1 MNDISEMRL
10 PDPSLKR
17 SSSGPGGGAPRHY
30 GWALFALAAAAFG
43 IGTTEFVIMGLL
55 PDVAKDLGATIPQ
68 AGLLVTGYALGVTF
82 GGPVLA
88 LATAKADRR
97 KALLFLIGIFI
108 TGNLLCAIAPT
119 YGLLMAARVVTAIC
133 HGTFFGLGAVVAATI
148 VPPKMRARAIAMMF
162 SGLTLA
168 NVLGVP
174 FGTALG
180 QELGWRATFWAV
192 VAIGIVAATA
202 LSVWLPRN
210 IPNQSTSLIAEARTL
225 RRGGVW
231 LAMSISTVSSIALF
245 SVFTYI
251 TPILEDVTG
260 ISAHGVTLMLLLFGA
275 GLTAGNA
282 VGGRLGDWKLMP
294 TMIGGTVALIAIQ
307 LAFHFTSVAMIPAG
321 VTIFLWGFLVFLI
334 IPSIQMQ
341 VLHAARGAP
350 TLAST
355 LNQSAFNLGNASGAG
370 LGGLAIHAGVS
381 YGQLPLIGAAASVV
395 GLGVVVATLR
405 QDRRSRR
412 KAGAANDDAPPA
424 AAAAARAAE

>member
-1 MNDISEMRL
+1 MNNISEMRL

-17 SSSGPGGGAPRHY
+17 DGPPRHY

-55 PDVAKDLGATIPQ
+55 PDVAQDLGATIPQ

-148 VPPKMRARAIAMMF
+148 VPPQMRARAIAMMF

-231 LAMSISTVSSIALF
+231 LAMSISTVSSVALF

-260 ISAHGVTLMLLLFGA
+260 ISAHGVTFMLLLFGA

-307 LAFHFTSVAMIPAG
+307 LVFHFTSPSMIPAG
-321 VTIFLWGFLVFLI
+321 ITIFLWGFLVFLI

-381 YGQLPLIGAAASVV
+381 YGQLPLIGAAASLV
-395 GLGVVVATLR
+395 GLGVVIATVL
-405 QDRRSRR
+405 QDRHARR
-412 KAGAANDDAPPA
+412 KAGAANDDAPLAEA
-424 AAAAARAAE
+424 APARAAE

>member
-1 MNDISEMRL
+1 MNNISEMRL
-10 PDPSLKR
+10 PDPSQKR
-17 SSSGPGGGAPRHY
+17 DPGAARPY

-55 PDVAKDLGATIPQ
+55 PDVAQDLGATIPQ

-88 LATAKADRR
+88 LATAKANRR
-97 KALLFLIGIFI
+97 HALLLLIGIFI
-108 TGNLLCAIAPT
+108 LGNLLCAIAPT

-133 HGTFFGLGAVVAATI
+133 HGTFFGVGSVVAATI

-180 QELGWRATFWAV
+180 QALGWRATFWAV
-192 VAIGIVAATA
+192 VAIGVVAASA
-202 LSVWLPRN
+202 LALWLPRN
-210 IPNQSTSLIAEARTL
+210 ISNQSTSLIAEARTL

-251 TPILEDVTG
+251 TPILEDVTK
-260 ISAHGVTLMLLLFGA
+260 ISAHGVTFMLLLFGA
-275 GLTAGNA
+275 GLTLGNA
-282 VGGRLGDWKLMP
+282 IGGRLGDWKLMP

-307 LAFHFTSVAMIPAG
+307 LVFHFSSASVIPAA
-321 VTIFLWGFLVFLI
+321 VTIFLWGMLVFLI

-341 VLHAARGAP
+341 VLHAASGAP

-355 LNQSAFNLGNASGAG
+355 LNQSAFNLGNASGAW
-370 LGGLAIHAGVS
+370 LGGLALNAGVS
-381 YGQLPLIGAAASVV
+381 YGQLPLIAAAVSVL
-395 GLGVVVATLR
+395 GLGMVVLTMR
-405 QDRRSRR
+405 QDRKARR
-412 KAGAANDDAPPA
+412 GIANDNGAVAEA
-424 AAAAARAAE
+424 AAPARAAE

>member
-1 MNDISEMRL
+1 MNNISEMRL
-10 PDPSLKR
+10 PDPDLER
-17 SSSGPGGGAPRHY
+17 ARAPRHY

-55 PDVAKDLGATIPQ
+55 PDVARDLGVSIPR

-88 LATAKADRR
+88 LMTAKADRR
-97 KALLFLIGIFI
+97 KALLFLVGIFI
-108 TGNLLCAIAPT
+108 LGNLLCAIAPT
-119 YGLLMAARVVTAIC
+119 YGLLMAARVVTAVC

-148 VPPKMRARAIAMMF
+148 VPPQMRARAIAMMF

-180 QELGWRATFWAV
+180 QALGWRATFWAV
-192 VAIGIVAATA
+192 VAIGVVAATA
-202 LSVWLPRN
+202 LALWLPRN

-225 RRGGVW
+225 RRAGVW

-251 TPILEDVTG
+251 APILTDVTG
-260 ISAHGVTLMLLLFGA
+260 ISAHGVTIMLLLFGA
-275 GLTAGNA
+275 GLTLGNA

-294 TMIGGTVALIAIQ
+294 TLIGGTVLLIAIQ
-307 LAFHFTSVAMIPAG
+307 LVFFMTSGSMIAAGATVFT
-321 VTIFLWGFLVFLI
+321 WGFLVFVI

-355 LNQSAFNLGNASGAG
+355 LNQSAFNLGNASGAWI
-370 LGGLAIHAGVS
+370 GGLAIDAGVS
-381 YGQLPLIGAAASVV
+381 YGQLPLIGAVASLV
-395 GLGVVVATLR
+395 GLGVVTATVLH
-405 QDRRSRR
+405 DRRAKR
-412 KAGAANDDAPPA
+412 
-424 AAAAARAAE
+424 RAAQGDASLAQTAPALAAE

>member
-1 MNDISEMRL
+1 MNNISEMRL

-17 SSSGPGGGAPRHY
+17 DGGAPRHY

-108 TGNLLCAIAPT
+108 FGNLLCAIAPT
-119 YGLLMAARVVTAIC
+119 YALLMAARVVTAVC

-148 VPPKMRARAIAMMF
+148 VPKEMRARAIAMMF

-192 VAIGIVAATA
+192 VAIGVVAATA
-202 LSVWLPRN
+202 LAVWLPRN
-210 IPNQSTSLIAEARTL
+210 IPNQSTSLMAEARTL

-231 LAMSISTVSSIALF
+231 LAMSISTVSSVALF

-251 TPILEDVTG
+251 TPILLEVTG

-275 GLTAGNA
+275 GLTLGNA

-307 LAFHFTSVAMIPAG
+307 LVFHFTSVSMIPAG
-321 VTIFLWGFLVFLI
+321 ITIFLWGFLVFVI

-395 GLGVVVATLR
+395 GLGVVIATLL
-405 QDRRSRR
+405 QDRRARR
-412 KAGAANDDAPPA
+412 KAAAANDDAPAAAPLA
-424 AAAAARAAE
+424 AAAPAKAAE

>member
-1 MNDISEMRL
+1 MNNISEMRL
-10 PDPSLKR
+10 PDPSR
-17 SSSGPGGGAPRHY
+17 REPVARHY

-55 PDVAKDLGATIPQ
+55 PDVARDLAVSIPS

-88 LATAKADRR
+88 LMTAKADRR

-108 TGNLLCAIAPT
+108 LGNLLCAIAPT
-119 YGLLMAARVVTAIC
+119 YALLMAARVVTAVC
-133 HGTFFGLGAVVAATI
+133 HGTFFGLGAVVAASI
-148 VPPKMRARAIAMMF
+148 VPPQKRAQAIAMMF

-180 QELGWRATFWAV
+180 QALGWRATFWAV
-192 VAIGIVAATA
+192 VAIGVVAATA
-202 LSVWLPRN
+202 LALWLPRN

-225 RRGGVW
+225 RRAGVW

-245 SVFTYI
+245 AVFTYI
-251 TPILEDVTG
+251 APILTDVTG
-260 ISAHGVTLMLLLFGA
+260 ISAHGVTIMLLLFGA
-275 GLTAGNA
+275 GLTLGNA
-282 VGGRLGDWKLMP
+282 VGGRLGDWKLMQ
-294 TMIGGTVALIAIQ
+294 TLIGGTVLLIAIQ
-307 LAFHFTSVAMIPAG
+307 LVFFMTSGSMIPAG
-321 VTIFLWGFLVFLI
+321 ITIFAWGFLVFVI

-355 LNQSAFNLGNASGAG
+355 LNQSAFNLGNASGAWI
-370 LGGLAIHAGVS
+370 GGLAINAGVG
-381 YGQLPLIGAAASVV
+381 YGELPLIGALASLVA
-395 GLGVVVATLR
+395 LGVVTATVLHHRRTRGQAAPDEAPIVA
-405 QDRRSRR
+405 Q
-412 KAGAANDDAPPA
+412 PQ
-424 AAAAARAAE
+424 AAE

>member
-1 MNDISEMRL
+1 MNNISEMRL
-10 PDPSLKR
+10 PDPSQKR
-17 SSSGPGGGAPRHY
+17 DRDVARHY

-88 LATAKADRR
+88 LATAKANRR
-97 KALLFLIGIFI
+97 HALLFLIGIFI
-108 TGNLLCAIAPT
+108 LGNLLCAIAPT

-180 QELGWRATFWAV
+180 QALGWRATFWAV
-192 VAIGIVAATA
+192 VAIGVIAASA
-202 LSVWLPRN
+202 LAFWLPRN

-251 TPILEDVTG
+251 TPILLDVTR
-260 ISAHGVTLMLLLFGA
+260 ISAHGVTYMLLLFGA
-275 GLTAGNA
+275 GLTLGNA
-282 VGGRLGDWKLMP
+282 IGGRLGDWKLMP
-294 TMIGGTVALIAIQ
+294 TMIGGTIALIAIQ
-307 LAFHFTSVAMIPAG
+307 LVFHFTSAAVIPAA
-321 VTIFLWGFLVFLI
+321 VTIFLWGLLVFLI

-355 LNQSAFNLGNASGAG
+355 LNQSAFNLGNASGAW
-370 LGGLAIHAGVS
+370 LGGFAIEGGVA

-395 GLGVVVATLR
+395 GLGVVVLTLL
-405 QDRRSRR
+405 QDRKARR
-412 KAGAANDDAPPA
+412 GSANDNGAVAEA
-424 AAAAARAAE
+424 AAPARAAE

>member
-1 MNDISEMRL
+1 MNNISEMRL

-17 SSSGPGGGAPRHY
+17 AGAPRHY

-108 TGNLLCAIAPT
+108 FGNLLCAVAPT
-119 YGLLMAARVVTAIC
+119 YALLMAARVVTAIC

-192 VAIGIVAATA
+192 VAIGVVAATA
-202 LSVWLPRN
+202 LAVWLPRN

-231 LAMSISTVSSIALF
+231 LAMSISTVSSVALF

-251 TPILEDVTG
+251 TPILLDVTG
-260 ISAHGVTLMLLLFGA
+260 VSAHGVTIMLLLFGA

-282 VGGRLGDWKLMP
+282 IGGRLGDWKLMP
-294 TMIGGTVALIAIQ
+294 TMIGGTVLLIAIQ
-307 LAFHFTSVAMIPAG
+307 LVFHFSSASVIPAG
-321 VTIFLWGFLVFLI
+321 ITIFLWGFLVFLI

-355 LNQSAFNLGNASGAG
+355 LNQSAFNLGNASGAW
-370 LGGLAIHAGVS
+370 LGGIAINTGVS
-381 YGQLPLIGAAASVV
+381 YGQLPLIGAAASLV
-395 GLGVVVATLR
+395 GLGVVMATML

-412 KAGAANDDAPPA
+412 KAAAANDDAPLA
-424 AAAAARAAE
+424 AAAPARAAE

>member
-1 MNDISEMRL
+1 MNNISEMRL
-10 PDPSLKR
+10 PDPDLER
-17 SSSGPGGGAPRHY
+17 ARAPRHY

-55 PDVAKDLGATIPQ
+55 PDVARDLGVSIPR

-88 LATAKADRR
+88 LMTAKADRR
-97 KALLFLIGIFI
+97 KALLFLVGIFI
-108 TGNLLCAIAPT
+108 LGNLLCAIAPT
-119 YGLLMAARVVTAIC
+119 YGLLMAARVVTAVC

-148 VPPKMRARAIAMMF
+148 VPPQMRARAIAMMF

-180 QELGWRATFWAV
+180 QALGWRATFWAV
-192 VAIGIVAATA
+192 VAIGVVAATA
-202 LSVWLPRN
+202 LALWLPRN

-225 RRGGVW
+225 RRAGVW

-251 TPILEDVTG
+251 APILTDVTG
-260 ISAHGVTLMLLLFGA
+260 ISAHGVTIMLLLFGA
-275 GLTAGNA
+275 GLTLGNA

-294 TMIGGTVALIAIQ
+294 TLIGGTVLLIAIQ
-307 LAFHFTSVAMIPAG
+307 LVFFMTSGSMLAAG
-321 VTIFLWGFLVFLI
+321 ATVFAWGFLVFVI

-355 LNQSAFNLGNASGAG
+355 LNQSAFNLGNASGAWI
-370 LGGLAIHAGVS
+370 GGLAIDAGVS
-381 YGQLPLIGAAASVV
+381 YGQLPLIGAVASLV
-395 GLGVVVATLR
+395 GLGVVTATVLH
-405 QDRRSRR
+405 DRRAKR
-412 KAGAANDDAPPA
+412 
-424 AAAAARAAE
+424 RAAQGDASLAQTAPALAAE

>member
-1 MNDISEMRL
+1 MNNISEKRL
-10 PDPSLKR
+10 PDPSQK
-17 SSSGPGGGAPRHY
+17 PGRGARPY

-88 LATAKADRR
+88 LATAKANRR
-97 KALLFLIGIFI
+97 HALLFLIGIFI
-108 TGNLLCAIAPT
+108 LGNLLCAIAPT

-133 HGTFFGLGAVVAATI
+133 HGTFFGVGSVVAATI

-180 QELGWRATFWAV
+180 QALGWRATFWAV
-192 VAIGIVAATA
+192 VAIGIIAASA
-202 LSVWLPRN
+202 LAFFLPRN

-251 TPILEDVTG
+251 TPILLDVTR
-260 ISAHGVTLMLLLFGA
+260 ISAHGVTYMLLLFGA
-275 GLTAGNA
+275 GLTLGNA
-282 VGGRLGDWKLMP
+282 IGGRLGDWKLMP
-294 TMIGGTVALIAIQ
+294 TMIGGTIALIAIQ
-307 LAFHFTSVAMIPAG
+307 LVFHFTSAAVIPAA
-321 VTIFLWGFLVFLI
+321 VTIFLWGMLVFLI

-355 LNQSAFNLGNASGAG
+355 LNQSAFNLGNASGAW
-370 LGGLAIHAGVS
+370 LGGAAINAGIA
-381 YGQLPLIGAAASVV
+381 YGQLPLIGAAASVL
-395 GLGVVVATLR
+395 GLGVVVLTMR
-405 QDRRSRR
+405 QDRKARR
-412 KAGAANDDAPPA
+412 GSGSANDNGAVAEA
-424 AAAAARAAE
+424 AAPARAAE

>member
-1 MNDISEMRL
+1 MNNISEMRL
-10 PDPSLKR
+10 PDPSLR
-17 SSSGPGGGAPRHY
+17 RASSGAPRHY

-55 PDVAKDLGATIPQ
+55 PDVARDLAVTIPQ

-88 LATAKADRR
+88 LMTAKADRR

-108 TGNLLCAIAPT
+108 TGNLLCAVAPT
-119 YGLLMAARVVTAIC
+119 YALLMAARVVTAVC
-133 HGTFFGLGAVVAATI
+133 HGTFFGLGAVVAASI

-180 QELGWRATFWAV
+180 QALGWRATFWAV
-192 VAIGIVAATA
+192 VAIGVVAATA
-202 LSVWLPRN
+202 LAVWLPCN

-225 RRGGVW
+225 RRAGVW
-231 LAMSISTVSSIALF
+231 LAMSISTVSSVALF
-245 SVFTYI
+245 AVFTYI
-251 TPILEDVTG
+251 APILQDVTG
-260 ISAHGVTLMLLLFGA
+260 VSAHGVTIMLLLFGA

-294 TMIGGTVALIAIQ
+294 TLIGGTVALIAIQ
-307 LAFHFTSVAMIPAG
+307 LVFHWSAVSMIPAG
-321 VTIFLWGFLVFLI
+321 ITIFLWGFLVFLI

-355 LNQSAFNLGNASGAG
+355 LNQSAFNLGNASGAW
-370 LGGLAIHAGVS
+370 LGGAAINVGVG
-381 YGQLPLIGAAASVV
+381 YGELPLIGAAASLV
-395 GLGVVVATLR
+395 GLGVVLATVL
-405 QDRRSRR
+405 QDRRAR
-412 KAGAANDDAPPA
+412 KAAAAHDDAPPA
-424 AAAAARAAE
+424 AASACAAE

>member
-1 MNDISEMRL
+1 MNNISEMRL

-17 SSSGPGGGAPRHY
+17 APVARHY

-55 PDVAKDLGATIPQ
+55 PEVASDLGVSIPS

-88 LATAKADRR
+88 LMTAKADRR
-97 KALLFLIGIFI
+97 KALLFLVGIFI
-108 TGNLLCAIAPT
+108 LGNLLCAIAPT
-119 YGLLMAARVVTAIC
+119 YALLMAARVVTAVC

-148 VPPKMRARAIAMMF
+148 VPPQMRARAIAMMF
-162 SGLTLA
+162 SGLTIA

-180 QELGWRATFWAV
+180 QALGWRATFWAV
-192 VAIGIVAATA
+192 VAIGVIAASA
-202 LSVWLPRN
+202 LAFWLPRN

-231 LAMSISTVSSIALF
+231 LAMSISTVSSVALF
-245 SVFTYI
+245 TVFTYI
-251 TPILEDVTG
+251 APILRDVTG
-260 ISAHGVTLMLLLFGA
+260 VSEHGVTFMLLLFGA
-275 GLTAGNA
+275 GLTLGNA

-307 LAFHFTSVAMIPAG
+307 LVFHWSNATAIAAG
-321 VTIFLWGFLVFLI
+321 ATIFAWGFLVFVI

-355 LNQSAFNLGNASGAG
+355 LNQSAFNLGNASGAW
-370 LGGLAIHAGVS
+370 LGGVAINAGVG
-381 YGQLPLIGAAASVV
+381 YGELPLIGAAVSVV
-395 GLGVVVATLR
+395 GLAVVLATYLH
-405 QDRRSRR
+405 DRHARR
-412 KAGAANDDAPPA
+412 KVVANDDAPLAATA
-424 AAAAARAAE
+424 AAQAKAAE

>member
-1 MNDISEMRL
+1 MESAGFMNNISEMRL
-10 PDPSLKR
+10 PDPDLER
-17 SSSGPGGGAPRHY
+17 ARAPRHY

-55 PDVAKDLGATIPQ
+55 PDVARDLGVSIPR

-88 LATAKADRR
+88 LMTAKADRR
-97 KALLFLIGIFI
+97 KALLFLVGIFI
-108 TGNLLCAIAPT
+108 LGNLLCAIAPT
-119 YGLLMAARVVTAIC
+119 YGLLMAARVVTAVC

-148 VPPKMRARAIAMMF
+148 VPPQMRARAIAMMF

-180 QELGWRATFWAV
+180 QALGWRATFWAV
-192 VAIGIVAATA
+192 VAIGVVAATA
-202 LSVWLPRN
+202 LALWLPRN

-225 RRGGVW
+225 RRAGVW

-251 TPILEDVTG
+251 APILTDVTG
-260 ISAHGVTLMLLLFGA
+260 ISAHGVTIMLLLFGA
-275 GLTAGNA
+275 GLTLGNA

-294 TMIGGTVALIAIQ
+294 TLIGGTVLLIAIQ
-307 LAFHFTSVAMIPAG
+307 LVFFMTSGSMIAAGATVFT
-321 VTIFLWGFLVFLI
+321 WGFLVFVI

-355 LNQSAFNLGNASGAG
+355 LNQSAFNLGNASGAWI
-370 LGGLAIHAGVS
+370 GGLAIDAGVS
-381 YGQLPLIGAAASVV
+381 YGQLPLIGAVASLV
-395 GLGVVVATLR
+395 GLGVVTATVLH
-405 QDRRSRR
+405 DRRAKR
-412 KAGAANDDAPPA
+412 
-424 AAAAARAAE
+424 RAAQGDASLAQTAPALAAE